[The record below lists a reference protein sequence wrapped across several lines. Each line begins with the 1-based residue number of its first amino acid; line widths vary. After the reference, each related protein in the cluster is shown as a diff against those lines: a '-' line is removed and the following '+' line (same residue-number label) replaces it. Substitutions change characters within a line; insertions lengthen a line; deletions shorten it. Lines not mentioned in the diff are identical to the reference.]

1 MKEGVIPQLSNMVRY
16 KEILDEI
23 KSVSPSVSLLAVS
36 KTKPFDAI
44 MEAYEEGAR
53 EFGENRVQEIDDK
66 LAVRPHDMRVY
77 LIGHL
82 QSNKVKKAV
91 SLVDRIESVDSLR
104 LLKLIEKEC
113 EKIDKKMEILLEVN
127 SSGDENKSGFE
138 DEEKLFEAA
147 EYAYQS
153 KYLKLMGLMTIGPLG
168 GDRDK
173 NIESFSYTK
182 KLYDILKEKYGVS
195 VLSMGMSGDW
205 HEAIECGSTEVRI
218 GSAIFGVRV

>member
-1 MKEGVIPQLSNMVRY
+1 MVRY
-16 KEILDEI
+16 KEILNEI
-23 KSVSPSVSLLAVS
+23 KEVNHEVSLLAVS

-44 MEAYEEGAR
+44 MEAYKDGAR
-53 EFGENRVQEIDDK
+53 EFGENRVQEIEEK
-66 LAVRPHDMRVY
+66 LASRPHDMRVY

-91 SLVDRIESVDSLR
+91 ALVDRIESVDSLR

-113 EKIDKKMEILLEVN
+113 EKIDKKIEILLELN

-138 DEEKLFEAA
+138 DESEFFEAA
-147 EYAYQS
+147 KYAYES
-153 KYLKLMGLMTIGPLG
+153 KCLRLMGVMTIGPLG
-168 GDRDK
+168 GDVGK
-173 NIESFSYTK
+173 NIESFTYTK

-205 HEAIECGSTEVRI
+205 HEAIASGSTEVRI
-218 GSAIFGVRV
+218 GSAIFGERM